1 MSMAPPP
8 STLAPTHKAPSTSPD
23 LAALNHAASEAHL
36 ATLATFIDTQKS
48 YIDQME
54 ALAPWDSS
62 FGVDE
67 HALIERAKRD
77 QEMLVLIKE
86 AGALQAESMD
96 GKQKKGREMLMEIVQ
111 EFEEMM
117 VRFVWLV
124 EGFAKK

>member
-1 MSMAPPP
+1 MAPPTP
-8 STLAPTHKAPSTSPD
+8 TPAPAHKAPSTSPD

-54 ALAPWDSS
+54 ALAPWGSS

-86 AGALQAESMD
+86 AGALQAENMD
-96 GKQKKGREMLMEIVQ
+96 EKQKKEREKLMEIVQ
-111 EFEEMM
+111 GFEEMM
-117 VRFVWLV
+117 VRFVGLP
-124 EGFAKK
+124 EGFVE